1 MLFLSK
7 LKRGDFMINVML
19 RGIIVYITVIVSVRL
34 MGKRQIGELQPT
46 ELVTTFLLSEIAS
59 MPLQNK
65 DISLFTCVVLI
76 FMIVG
81 LEIIFSYLAVKSN
94 TFRTLTQGSSALVI
108 KDGKLLQSKLS
119 QLRYSIDDLM
129 ESLRLKDVFDISQV
143 RYAYIETNGSLSIM
157 LKDDCN
163 PVTYGDLKLP
173 KKITTLPCLIISD
186 GKIIEKDFDLCS
198 MTREKLERA
207 LRRMDIDAE
216 DIFIMTADKNGN
228 VNIIKKEDE

>member
-1 MLFLSK
+1 
-7 LKRGDFMINVML
+7 MINVML
-19 RGIIVYITVIVSVRL
+19 RGIIVYITVIISVRL

-108 KDGKLLQSKLS
+108 KDGKLLQGKLS

-143 RYAYIETNGSLSIM
+143 KYAYIETNGALSVM
-157 LKDDCN
+157 LKDDYN

-173 KKITTLPCLIISD
+173 QKSTTLPCIIISD
-186 GKIIEKDFDLCS
+186 GQIIEKDFRLCS
-198 MTREKLERA
+198 MTREKLEKM
-207 LRRMDIDAE
+207 LRKMNIEAE
-216 DIFIMTADKNGN
+216 EIFIMTADRNGN
-228 VNIIKKEDE
+228 INVIKKEEAR

>member
-1 MLFLSK
+1 
-7 LKRGDFMINVML
+7 MINVML

-65 DISLFTCVVLI
+65 DISLFTCIVLV
-76 FMIVG
+76 FVIVG
-81 LEIIFSYLAVKSN
+81 LEIIFSILAIKSN
-94 TFRTLTQGSSALVI
+94 AFRTLTQGTSALVI
-108 KDGKLLQSKLS
+108 KDGKLLQNKIS

-143 RYAYIETNGSLSIM
+143 KYAYIETNGSISVM
-157 LKDDCN
+157 LKDDFN

-173 KKITTLPCLIISD
+173 KKSTTLPCLIISD
-186 GKIIEKDFDLCS
+186 GKIIDKDFRLCA
-198 MTREKLERA
+198 MTSEKLDKI
-207 LRRMDIDAE
+207 LTRMNLTAE
-216 DIFIMTADKNGN
+216 EVFVMTADRNGN
-228 VNIIKKEDE
+228 INIIRKEKKN